1 MHVGFAKIAPGFAF
15 AFGIAAATL
24 AVHSWAVRG
33 GTTAPGADIRI
44 TAARSDSIAAT
55 PNGALTKRNLTPS
68 AASHGLRGSL
78 ELFNATGRPLSVRL
92 RADTPD
98 ADLDHVLFLRLSSG
112 GARLFSG
119 PLSALHE
126 GSGSVTIASHA
137 RTPVSV
143 QAWIPASV
151 GTGYEARAEAV
162 SLSFLTKPAVA

>member
-1 MHVGFAKIAPGFAF
+1 MHVGIAKIAPGLAF
-15 AFGIAAATL
+15 VFGVAAAAL
-24 AVHSWAVRG
+24 AIHSWGVRG
-33 GTTAPGADIRI
+33 GTAAPGADVRI

-55 PNGALTKRNLTPS
+55 TEGSLARNDLTPS

-119 PLSALHE
+119 PLAALHE
-126 GSGSVTIASHA
+126 GSASVTLASHA

-143 QAWIPASV
+143 QAGIPASA
-151 GTGYEARAEAV
+151 GTGYQARAEAV

>member
-1 MHVGFAKIAPGFAF
+1 MHVGFVKIAPGFAF
-15 AFGIAAATL
+15 AFGVCAAAL
-24 AVHSWAVRG
+24 ALHGWGVRG
-33 GTTAPGADIRI
+33 GTAAPGADVRI

-55 PNGALTKRNLTPS
+55 PDGALTRSNLTPS
-68 AASHGLRGSL
+68 AASRGLRGSL
-78 ELFNATGRPLSVRL
+78 DLFNATGRPLSVRL

-112 GARLFSG
+112 GVRLFAG

-137 RTPVSV
+137 RTSVSV

-151 GTGYEARAEAV
+151 GTGYQARAEAV